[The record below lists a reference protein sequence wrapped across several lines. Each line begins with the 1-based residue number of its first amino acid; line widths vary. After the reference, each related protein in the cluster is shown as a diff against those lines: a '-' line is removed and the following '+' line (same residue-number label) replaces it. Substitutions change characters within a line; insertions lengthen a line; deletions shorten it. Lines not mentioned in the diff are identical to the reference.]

1 MQPSPKSARRGI
13 DMGLIYLD
21 ACLLIYAIE
30 NHPVWFNPV
39 REAMASQPEHQ
50 FAISPLVKMK
60 CLVKPIRQGDVALQ
74 RRYEAGMA
82 QFAQLALTEAVF
94 LQAAQLRARFNLKT
108 LDALHLA
115 CAQHHGCTALWT
127 NDDRLAQAAH
137 GLARN
142 ILQ

>member
-1 MQPSPKSARRGI
+1 
-13 DMGLIYLD
+13 MGLIYLD
-21 ACLLIYAIE
+21 SCLLIYAIE
-30 NHPVWFNPV
+30 NHPVWFTPV
-39 REAMASQPEHQ
+39 RDALARQPEQQ
-50 FAISPLVKMK
+50 FAISPLVKVE
-60 CLVKPIRQGDVALQ
+60 CLVKPIRQGDLALQ
-74 RRYEAGMA
+74 QRYQAGMT

-108 LDALHLA
+108 PDALHLA

-142 ILQ
+142 VLQPLTTR